1 MCAQD
6 RCGSLPECD
15 VYLWCPANLHQ
26 LRAPITPALC
36 YEVSINGASG
46 QPHGGSTV
54 HYPAQKCPAFP
65 LLCAKVSSSSHDG
78 VSPTRSPTGPSFA
91 HCSSYPLKE
100 RCHLCCLPHFL
111 MSSFPRRKEW
121 RYVVEAHP
129 LSTFPLHHVET
140 SYNLV
145 VRTVSRGHKTSDICT

>member
-1 MCAQD
+1 MGRYLNVTFICGAPQTCTSCRPLLPLLCAMKSSSMELLISHTE
-6 RCGSLPECD
+6 GLPSTT
-15 VYLWCPANLHQ
+15 LQRSALH
-26 LRAPITPALC
+26 
-36 YEVSINGASG
+36 S
-46 QPHGGSTV
+46 
-54 HYPAQKCPAFP
+54 P

-78 VSPTRSPTGPSFA
+78 VSLTRSPTGPLI
-91 HCSSYPLKE
+91 CTLQLLPLKE

-121 RYVVEAHP
+121 RYFVEAHP

-145 VRTVSRGHKTSDICT
+145 VRTVSRGHKTGDICT